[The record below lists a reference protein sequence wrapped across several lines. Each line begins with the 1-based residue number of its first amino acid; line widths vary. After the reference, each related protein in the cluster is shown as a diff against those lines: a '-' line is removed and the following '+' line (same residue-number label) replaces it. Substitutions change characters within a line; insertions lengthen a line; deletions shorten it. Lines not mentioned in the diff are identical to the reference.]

1 MEYIYNDYDDTI
13 YKVKMNQEQFNRNG
27 LCYYMEETSVS
38 GEVTVTP
45 MISDTYVGFAIEVE
59 IAND

>member
-13 YKVKMNQEQFNRNG
+13 YKVKMNQDQFNRNG
-27 LCYYMEETSVS
+27 LCYYMEDTSVS

-45 MISDTYVGFAIEVE
+45 MISDNDVGFAIEVE

>member
-1 MEYIYNDYDDTI
+1 
-13 YKVKMNQEQFNRNG
+13 
-27 LCYYMEETSVS
+27 MEETSVS

-45 MISDTYVGFAIEVE
+45 MISDTDVGFAIEVE

>member
-1 MEYIYNDYDDTI
+1 MKYIYNDYDDTI
-13 YKVKMNQEQFNRNG
+13 YKVKMSQAQFNASR

-45 MISDTYVGFAIEVE
+45 MMSDTDVGFAIEVE
-59 IAND
+59 IA

>member
-1 MEYIYNDYDDTI
+1 MQYIYDDNDDTI
-13 YKVKMNQEQFNRNG
+13 YKVKMSQSQFNASR

-45 MISDTYVGFAIEVE
+45 MMSDTDVGFAIEVE
-59 IAND
+59 IK

>member
-38 GEVTVTP
+38 VEVTVTQ
-45 MISDTYVGFAIEVE
+45 MISDTDVGFAIEVE

>member
-13 YKVKMNQEQFNRNG
+13 YKVKMNQEQFYRNG

-45 MISDTYVGFAIEVE
+45 MISDTDVGFAIEVE

>member
-13 YKVKMNQEQFNRNG
+13 YKVKMNQEQLNRNG

-38 GEVTVTP
+38 GEVTVKP
-45 MISDTYVGFAIEVE
+45 MMSDTDVGFAIEVE
-59 IAND
+59 IV

>member
-1 MEYIYNDYDDTI
+1 
-13 YKVKMNQEQFNRNG
+13 MNQEQFDRNG

-45 MISDTYVGFAIEVE
+45 MMSDTDVGFAIEVE
-59 IAND
+59 IV